1 MTEEQIQPK
10 PRTFQFGRCV
20 ATVVTTE
27 DGKKHL
33 ELDCKS
39 KEARDEVASILEEEA
54 ILRINPKVILE
65 EPVEPPVE
73 PPVPPVEPPVPPVEP
88 PVEPEPRRSV
98 A

>member
-10 PRTFQFGRCV
+10 PHTFQFGRCV

-39 KEARDEVASILEEEA
+39 KEARDEVAAILEEEA
-54 ILRINPKVILE
+54 ILRVNPKVILE
-65 EPVEPPVE
+65 EPPAAPPVE
-73 PPVPPVEPPVPPVEP
+73 PLEVELREP
-88 PVEPEPRRSV
+88 DTRLNPTES
-98 A
+98 